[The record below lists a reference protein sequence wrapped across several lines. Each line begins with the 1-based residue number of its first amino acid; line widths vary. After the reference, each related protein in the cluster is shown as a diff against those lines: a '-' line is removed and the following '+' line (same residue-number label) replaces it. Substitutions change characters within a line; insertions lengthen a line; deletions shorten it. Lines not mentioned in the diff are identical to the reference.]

1 MIGSRNALN
10 FAYALYLRLRA
21 DQSIPEG
28 ERKRIVRRWFV
39 LTLLTGRSTGSFET
53 VWDLDIRR
61 IAQQG
66 AASYLK
72 QLEEA
77 ELSDGFWNVALP
89 NALETTSTV
98 SPYFQTFLAA
108 QVKTESR
115 GFLSRHISVKD
126 MQEHSGDIHHVV
138 PKDYLQKNGY
148 PDRSDYNQVGNF
160 ALTETSINIAISNR
174 PPEDYMAEVAEQIR
188 THVLALGEIIEYDD
202 LSRNLRENAL
212 PLTLGQVT
220 AATYREFLAGRR
232 KLMAAKIRDYYELL

>member
-1 MIGSRNALN
+1 
-10 FAYALYLRLRA
+10 
-21 DQSIPEG
+21 
-28 ERKRIVRRWFV
+28 
-39 LTLLTGRSTGSFET
+39 
-53 VWDLDIRR
+53 
-61 IAQQG
+61 
-66 AASYLK
+66 
-72 QLEEA
+72 
-77 ELSDGFWNVALP
+77 
-89 NALETTSTV
+89 
-98 SPYFQTFLAA
+98 
-108 QVKTESR
+108 
-115 GFLSRHISVKD
+115 
-126 MQEHSGDIHHVV
+126 V